1 MEHCVSH
8 VKKLLWFPFSVLV
21 SPPPLL
27 FLSFSFSLSHT
38 KVSLK
43 IFLHSVVSAFIST
56 LFHLITS
63 IT

>member
-21 SPPPLL
+21 SSPPF

-43 IFLHSVVSAFIST
+43 IFLHSVVSVFIST

>member
-8 VKKLLWFPFSVLV
+8 VKKLLWLPLSVLV
-21 SPPPLL
+21 SPPP
-27 FLSFSFSLSHT
+27 FFFSFPLSLSHT
-38 KVSLK
+38 KISLK
-43 IFLHSVVSAFIST
+43 IFLHSVASAFMST